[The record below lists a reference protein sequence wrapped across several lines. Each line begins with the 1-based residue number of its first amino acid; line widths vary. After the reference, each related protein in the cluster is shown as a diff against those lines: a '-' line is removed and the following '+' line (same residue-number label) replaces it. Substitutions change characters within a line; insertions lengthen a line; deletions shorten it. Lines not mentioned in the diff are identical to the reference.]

1 VTLVPS
7 KGGGA
12 ARRRELPLEVPFS
25 NGFHDGQPGR
35 GRTARTG
42 ASAHEGANHRDA
54 GRVFSQQA
62 TNLLTLAGSVSLYA
76 SKYPKRIKSY
86 NQL

>member
-1 VTLVPS
+1 VTLLPS

-12 ARRRELPLEVPFS
+12 ARRGELPLEVPFS
-25 NGFHDGQPGR
+25 NGFHDGQPGH
-35 GRTARTG
+35 GRTPGR
-42 ASAHEGANHRDA
+42 AHRLMRGANHRDA
-54 GRVFSQQA
+54 GRAFSQQA